1 MTSEQKKAIDACKDQ
16 AAGEHLNNDG
26 FPFLTYKEAR
36 QQVTGFINDEIV
48 DRAMQLY
55 GEQCAQ
61 HASHKGQEA
70 VDLEFER
77 EQAYQSGFVDAAKGN
92 PSKYGGTA
100 CRDCGNTEYCN
111 THCSHRK

>member
-1 MTSEQKKAIDACKDQ
+1 MTFAEAKDQ
-16 AAGEHLNNDG
+16 VAREHTGGFGETFNDWAELEKYYWG
-26 FPFLTYKEAR
+26 FPALHNFREKAGLILE
-36 QQVTGFINDEIV
+36 
-48 DRAMQLY
+48 
-55 GEQCAQ
+55 Q
-61 HASHKGQEA
+61 HAASVREES